1 VQQASQAPSGQDSAR
16 HLRLVNLY
24 PAKQWLLR
32 TAPQVYIK
40 IRLARTHASIVMR
53 GHHAHQQVLHLQHAL
68 LANSQLKA
76 LLPAHRALLGIYAA
90 IKLKLVKLL
99 VYMGSILILLLLLMY
114 VKHVQTVINALKMQ
128 FLLKRLSL
136 PKVQLAQLVILK
148 LVRIVSMLASE
159 TLSLWLQLV
168 LLP

>member
-1 VQQASQAPSGQDSAR
+1 
-16 HLRLVNLY
+16 
-24 PAKQWLLR
+24 
-32 TAPQVYIK
+32 
-40 IRLARTHASIVMR
+40 MR

-76 LLPAHRALLGIYAA
+76 LLPAHRALLGIYVV
-90 IKLKLVKLL
+90 IKLKQVKLL

-114 VKHVQTVINALKMQ
+114 VKHVQTVINALRMQ

-136 PKVQLAQLVILK
+136 PKVQLAQLDILK
-148 LVRIVSMLASE
+148 LARTVSMLASE

>member
-1 VQQASQAPSGQDSAR
+1 VQQAFQAPSGQDSAQ
-16 HLRLVNLY
+16 HLQLVNLY

-32 TAPQVYIK
+32 TVPQVYIK
-40 IRLARTHASIVMR
+40 IRLGKAHASIVMR
-53 GHHAHQQVLHLQHAL
+53 GHRAHQQVLHLQHAL

-76 LLPAHRALLGIYAA
+76 LLPAHRALLGIYVV
-90 IKLKLVKLL
+90 IKLKQVKLL

-128 FLLKRLSL
+128 FLLKLLSL
-136 PKVQLAQLVILK
+136 LKAQLAQLVILK

-159 TLSLWLQLV
+159 TLSLWHQQV
-168 LLP
+168 